1 MVDDYTAKM
10 TELIELMRMIGNDT
24 QQCEVK
30 ECKRKISS
38 TITDTLSAFSNGSGG
53 WIILGLSEKNGFTPV
68 EGFDARAMQEAL
80 SQACEKMTPVVRPVI
95 VTCPFE
101 GANLVFARIDEM
113 LPRDKPCFTT
123 ALGPHGGSFIRT
135 GDGDRRMTSYEVDR
149 LIEEHLQPTYDLDIV
164 PGATTDDLDPQLV
177 AGLLARV
184 REQHP
189 RVFADRDGIDVLLDL
204 QVLRHDDS
212 DESEVGGILRPTLAG
227 LLALGRYPQKFYPRL
242 GISIAVFPG
251 TSRDDVFR
259 GDERLVASKSVVG
272 SIPVMIDD
280 AVDSLMRW
288 IGAKKPDYPPLVL
301 REAIANALTHRDYSP
316 DARGTQVH
324 ISVFTDRIEITNPGG
339 LYGMV
344 THDVLAS
351 PHPVTGAPFVSTRNQ
366 FLFTLLE
373 STPYP
378 GGGFVNPEGGDGY
391 QRIAA
396 ALREAGIEPA
406 TTRNDINTFTMTITK
421 QRTMANSS
429 PGDVVKAIM
438 TVLERHSAMSVKEIM
453 RELQLTPLAATS
465 GMRELMK
472 GTAVSVERLIFS
484 LGQLRGGGRGQGGT
498 GSAEAAGG
506 QADADEHHAEQC
518 DQSQRAGPAGD
529 AYAGFLRRAGAER
542 VVDRGA
548 IPPAGQELGYGHHHA
563 GHHVNRQCDA
573 RREHD
578 EQAED
583 IGESVGSRLRK
594 PEFAEHE
601 STGDGHQRIY
611 AGCAERHQ
619 HSFGAQCQRIKSCR
633 DHQTDRQHQITDAYD
648 ERESAERQQPLES
661 HRRHALWGCGET
673 TANFPG
679 GEYAQN
685 H

>member
-1 MVDDYTAKM
+1 MKRFFGTRGGIFGKSSLMEKQIHSFYLFRYGRKINRIRTIGITPRGSRGTGETGIGYHLSFRRNVIRTVLDTVQLVHRH
-10 TELIELMRMIGNDT
+10 LIE
-24 QQCEVK
+24 VYH
-30 ECKRKISS
+30 
-38 TITDTLSAFSNGSGG
+38 
-53 WIILGLSEKNGFTPV
+53 V
-68 EGFDARAMQEAL
+68 
-80 SQACEKMTPVVRPVI
+80 
-95 VTCPFE
+95 
-101 GANLVFARIDEM
+101 
-113 LPRDKPCFTT
+113 
-123 ALGPHGGSFIRT
+123 
-135 GDGDRRMTSYEVDR
+135 
-149 LIEEHLQPTYDLDIV
+149 EHLQPTYDLDIV

-472 GTAVSVERLIFS
+472 EGRVARVKFADDPVQRYRLK
-484 LGQLRGGGRGQGGT
+484 G
-498 GSAEAAGG
+498 
-506 QADADEHHAEQC
+506 
-518 DQSQRAGPAGD
+518 
-529 AYAGFLRRAGAER
+529 
-542 VVDRGA
+542 
-548 IPPAGQELGYGHHHA
+548 
-563 GHHVNRQCDA
+563 
-573 RREHD
+573 
-578 EQAED
+578 
-583 IGESVGSRLRK
+583 
-594 PEFAEHE
+594 
-601 STGDGHQRIY
+601 
-611 AGCAERHQ
+611 
-619 HSFGAQCQRIKSCR
+619 
-633 DHQTDRQHQITDAYD
+633 
-648 ERESAERQQPLES
+648 
-661 HRRHALWGCGET
+661 
-673 TANFPG
+673 
-679 GEYAQN
+679 
-685 H
+685 

>member
-1 MVDDYTAKM
+1 MQAQDLLDHHRYAVRVLQRLRRLDHPWPVRKERVHAGRGIRRARHAGGAEPGVREDDAGGAARDRHLPVRRR
-10 TELIELMRMIGNDT
+10 E
-24 QQCEVK
+24 
-30 ECKRKISS
+30 
-38 TITDTLSAFSNGSGG
+38 SG
-53 WIILGLSEKNGFTPV
+53 V
-68 EGFDARAMQEAL
+68 RAHRRDAAAGEAL
-80 SQACEKMTPVVRPVI
+80 LRLLGRP
-95 VTCPFE
+95 
-101 GANLVFARIDEM
+101 ARR
-113 LPRDKPCFTT
+113 L
-123 ALGPHGGSFIRT
+123 LHPH
-135 GDGDRRMTSYEVDR
+135 R

-259 GDERLVASKSVVG
+259 GDERLVASKLL
-272 SIPVMIDD
+272 DD

-472 GTAVSVERLIFS
+472 EGRVARVKFADDSVQRYRLK
-484 LGQLRGGGRGQGGT
+484 G
-498 GSAEAAGG
+498 
-506 QADADEHHAEQC
+506 
-518 DQSQRAGPAGD
+518 
-529 AYAGFLRRAGAER
+529 
-542 VVDRGA
+542 
-548 IPPAGQELGYGHHHA
+548 
-563 GHHVNRQCDA
+563 
-573 RREHD
+573 
-578 EQAED
+578 
-583 IGESVGSRLRK
+583 
-594 PEFAEHE
+594 
-601 STGDGHQRIY
+601 
-611 AGCAERHQ
+611 
-619 HSFGAQCQRIKSCR
+619 
-633 DHQTDRQHQITDAYD
+633 
-648 ERESAERQQPLES
+648 
-661 HRRHALWGCGET
+661 
-673 TANFPG
+673 
-679 GEYAQN
+679 
-685 H
+685 

>member
-10 TELIELMRMIGNDT
+10 TELIELMRLIGNDT

-164 PGATTDDLDPQLV
+164 PDATTDDLDPQLV

-378 GGGFVNPEGGDGY
+378 GGGFVNPGRRRRLPAHRRRVARGRHRAGDHA
-391 QRIAA
+391 QRHQHVHDDHHQAA
-396 ALREAGIEPA
+396 HDGEQ
-406 TTRNDINTFTMTITK
+406 FTG
-421 QRTMANSS
+421 R
-429 PGDVVKAIM
+429 
-438 TVLERHSAMSVKEIM
+438 
-453 RELQLTPLAATS
+453 
-465 GMRELMK
+465 
-472 GTAVSVERLIFS
+472 
-484 LGQLRGGGRGQGGT
+484 RGQGDYRPYWSGI
-498 GSAEAAGG
+498 
-506 QADADEHHAEQC
+506 
-518 DQSQRAGPAGD
+518 RP
-529 AYAGFLRRAGAER
+529 
-542 VVDRGA
+542 
-548 IPPAGQELGYGHHHA
+548 
-563 GHHVNRQCDA
+563 
-573 RREHD
+573 
-578 EQAED
+578 
-583 IGESVGSRLRK
+583 
-594 PEFAEHE
+594 
-601 STGDGHQRIY
+601 
-611 AGCAERHQ
+611 
-619 HSFGAQCQRIKSCR
+619 
-633 DHQTDRQHQITDAYD
+633 
-648 ERESAERQQPLES
+648 
-661 HRRHALWGCGET
+661 
-673 TANFPG
+673 
-679 GEYAQN
+679 
-685 H
+685 